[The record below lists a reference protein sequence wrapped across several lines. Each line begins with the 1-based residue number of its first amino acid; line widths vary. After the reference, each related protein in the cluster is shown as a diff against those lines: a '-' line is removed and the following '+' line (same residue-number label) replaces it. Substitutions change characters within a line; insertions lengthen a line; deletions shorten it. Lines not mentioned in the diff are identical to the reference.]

1 MTLLSTLGLNFTSI
15 TADSRTVSAGAL
27 FLAYPGTHSDG
38 RQYIAQAIAAGAS
51 AVLWESAVLLEGQDF
66 AWDPALN
73 VANLGVNQL
82 KQQVGQIAAE
92 FYQYPSRKFGMVG
105 VTGTNGKTSVSQ
117 WIAQALLAL
126 DKKAA
131 VIGTIGNGFI
141 GAEDQGLTE
150 ASNTTPDAILLQAML
165 ADYAQQGAESVVMEV
180 SSHGLDQG
188 RVNGV
193 EFDIAVFTN
202 LTRDHLDYHE
212 TMDAY
217 ASAKQ
222 KLFSW
227 PNLGAAVLNVD
238 DPFGKK
244 IAETL
249 SESDFPCMTYGLTHG
264 DVRARELKL
273 NQFGIAMKVITPQ
286 GEAVLAAPVLGRFN
300 AYNLLAVL
308 ATLLVRKVP
317 LHDAVSA
324 IAKVKS
330 VPGRME
336 QFGGGNQPLVVVDY
350 AHTPDALK
358 NVLMS
363 LREQTQGRLICVFG
377 CGGDRD
383 VGKRPLMGAIAEKL
397 ADHVVVTSDNPRS
410 ESPALIIEQIV
421 HGMTVQPSIATDRA
435 IAIQQT
441 IKFANKDD
449 IVLLA
454 GKGHEDYQEV
464 AGVKMPFSDIAIAK
478 AALLTWLPDQEVAVG
493 K

>member
-1 MTLLSTLGLNFTSI
+1 
-15 TADSRTVSAGAL
+15 
-27 FLAYPGTHSDG
+27 LAYPGTHSDG

-51 AVLWESAVLLEGQDF
+51 AVLWESQDF
-66 AWDPALN
+66 AWNPAFN

-126 DKKAA
+126 DKKVA

-141 GAEDQGLTE
+141 GAEGQGLTE

-165 ADYAQQGAESVVMEV
+165 ADYAQQGAENVGMEV

-222 KLFSW
+222 KLFNW
-227 PNLGAAVLNVD
+227 PNLRMAVLNID
-238 DPFGKK
+238 DSFGRKV
-244 IAETL
+244 AESL
-249 SESDFPCMTYGLTHG
+249 RENDLPCMTYGLKEG
-264 DVRARELKL
+264 DVRARELVL
-273 NQFGIAMKVITPQ
+273 NQYGIIMKVLTPQ
-286 GEAVLAAPVLGRFN
+286 GEAVLVAPVFGRFN

-308 ATLLVRKVP
+308 STLLARQVP
-317 LHDAVSA
+317 LDDAVAA
-324 IAKVKS
+324 IAKIKS
-330 VPGRME
+330 VSGRMQ
-336 QFGGGNQPLVVVDY
+336 QFGGGDKPLVVVDY
-350 AHTPDALK
+350 AHTPDALE

-363 LREQTQGRLICVFG
+363 LREQTQGKLICVFG
-377 CGGDRD
+377 CGGNRD
-383 VGKRPLMGAIAEKL
+383 SGKRPLMGAIAEKL

-421 HGMTVQPSIATDRA
+421 SGMVVQPSIAPDRA

-449 IVLLA
+449 IVLVA

-464 AGVKMPFSDIAIAK
+464 GGVKMPFSDIATAK
-478 AALLTWLPDQEVAVG
+478 EALFTWLPDQEVTVN